1 MSFAIR
7 VSKLLMI
14 PEQMQDL
21 EQNWSEPVHEY
32 SQFAS
37 IIKKLLVYRHQKH
50 VQYEMT
56 QDSLES
62 KKEQLKD
69 LEKSEREANR
79 LEEALG
85 KGRLQRRN
93 SDPGESPRGESE
105 RQGDP
110 GNQQEPSMSAVL
122 PPHPG
127 PSNIRRRAP
136 GMGFLSAL
144 SYTLHGMM
152 DADPETARR
161 NSISRNRES
170 ISQVGENNIYD

>member
-1 MSFAIR
+1 
-7 VSKLLMI
+7 
-14 PEQMQDL
+14 MQDL

-62 KKEQLKD
+62 KKEQLEE
-69 LEKSEREANR
+69 LEKSEREARR

-85 KGRLQRRN
+85 RGRVPVSRINSNSGETRSEGDLQN
-93 SDPGESPRGESE
+93 PEGHEDGH
-105 RQGDP
+105 DT
-110 GNQQEPSMSAVL
+110 SASVAL

-127 PSNIRRRAP
+127 PNPLRRRAP
-136 GMGFLSAL
+136 GMGFLNAL
-144 SYTLHGMM
+144 TYTLHGMI

-161 NSISRNRES
+161 NSITKNRES
-170 ISQVGENNIYD
+170 ISQVGTKFSDVHLF

>member
-1 MSFAIR
+1 M
-7 VSKLLMI
+7 
-14 PEQMQDL
+14 
-21 EQNWSEPVHEY
+21 HEY

-56 QDSLES
+56 QDSLAA
-62 KKEQLKD
+62 KKEQLEE
-69 LEKSEREANR
+69 LEKSEREARR

-85 KGRLQRRN
+85 RGRLERRHRN
-93 SDPGESPRGESE
+93 PEEGSKVDGENENGGEE
-105 RQGDP
+105 VEH
-110 GNQQEPSMSAVL
+110 QQQPSMSAVL

-127 PSNIRRRAP
+127 PSPSRRRAP

-144 SYTLHGMM
+144 TYTLHGMI
-152 DADPETARR
+152 DADPESARR

-170 ISQVGENNIYD
+170 ISQVCECLMLYYIHLTSLSWRMLSI